1 MQTPMRTAIAAAVVA
16 ALAGTVAN
24 AADWELNPRVEA
36 GYLYDDNYRLTPPGT
51 EVAVQGPLADAQVE
65 MRART
70 PQGEFSFTPRVSATY
85 FPDHQDLDAIDYF
98 GTLFW
103 QHRGQRVTTEIHG
116 DYSQQDVVNSEQPH
130 AEVPV
135 DSGLGEGGTDD
146 AGIAF
151 LPNRRQRAAVR
162 PVIDFEMSQKNS
174 LRLAANYADVTFDEQ
189 FFGAQQDYQSGD
201 ISAALVTRIT
211 PVSSLTV
218 RLRAAQYDIET
229 LGDSRSQGAEVQWDT
244 TTASEMETFVRVG
257 AQNVKFEDGT
267 KENAWLAGAGVN
279 MPFGRNQ
286 LFADLVRSVGPS
298 SAGRIITRDQLRVRW
313 QRDFTPR
320 LAFLLG
326 VRGTHDEDISEVT
339 NFRPRTY
346 ATGDIGLQWRWEEE
360 FSLLMAYDYTW
371 QKFDQSA
378 TDPATSSGASI
389 SVIYQPLQRR
399 R

>member
-1 MQTPMRTAIAAAVVA
+1 MQTSMRTATVILA
-16 ALAGTVAN
+16 ALSGAAS

-36 GYLYDDNYRLTPPGT
+36 GYLYDNNYRLSPPGT
-51 EVAVQGPLADAQVE
+51 EVGVQGPLADAQLE

-70 PQGEFSFTPRVSATY
+70 QQGEFSFTPRVSATY
-85 FPDHQDLDAIDYF
+85 FPDHQELDAIDYF
-98 GTLFW
+98 GTLYW

-116 DYSQQDVVNSEQPH
+116 EYSQQDVVNSEQPH
-130 AEVPV
+130 AEVPA
-135 DSGLGEGGTDD
+135 DSGLGEGDTGD

-151 LPNRRQRAAVR
+151 LPNRRHRAAVR
-162 PVIDFEMSQKNS
+162 PVMDFEMSQRNTF
-174 LRLAANYADVTFDEQ
+174 RLAANYADVKFDEQ
-189 FFGAQQDYQSGD
+189 FYGAQQDYKSGD
-201 ISAALVTRIT
+201 VSAALVTRFT
-211 PVSSLTV
+211 PVSSLTA

-229 LGDSRSQGAEVQWDT
+229 LGDSDSYGAELQWDT
-244 TTASEMETFVRVG
+244 RTAAEMEAFVRVG
-257 AQNVKFEDGT
+257 AQNVKYESGV
-267 KENAWLAGAGVN
+267 KENAWLAGAGVS

-286 LFADLVRSVGPS
+286 LFADLVRTVGPS
-298 SAGRIITRDQLRVRW
+298 SAGIIITRDQLRVRW

-326 VRGTHDEDISEVT
+326 VRGTHDEDISDGGT
-339 NFRPRTY
+339 FRPRTY

-378 TDPATSSGASI
+378 LDPATSSGASI